1 MRTTGPSEVPA
12 ACGTSDIRT
21 KVGLV
26 SRYLLRFCWLRLP
39 LRLMSGAGGA
49 EPGPAG
55 QAL

>member
-21 KVGLV
+21 NVGLV